1 MPSAVENEL
10 NYFDYEM
17 VVSRPAGKE
26 LGFLGEMSFS
36 RPLLFF
42 VTEKKAFF
50 KIYKE
55 DRDSSEIIRELRAR
69 GIAVDTSD
77 TFYFVNFDQAG
88 IDLQDFS
95 GETRLASIPGVKGD
109 FFQSV
114 DAHVLRWR
122 IRFPSESLAGVNEVI
137 LSKENFNSAYPM
149 SVEYMG
155 GPRST
160 AEYLKSCNLGIEL
173 STVSLVRKITDKY
186 AAENPEYRRPFHA
199 EWKFMTVIGKPGT
212 EVRFSS
218 EPPVPSQNE
227 KVIHT
232 IRNGPMYITEEEILS
247 RIPQY
252 FAGEQLINGTIP
264 IFLSVESDGKELR
277 QRWVVEKPYVND
289 LIAVVN
295 RINNDGDPE
304 VHYSLEEATDFVL

>member
-199 EWKFMTVIGKPGT
+199 
-212 EVRFSS
+212 
-218 EPPVPSQNE
+218 
-227 KVIHT
+227 
-232 IRNGPMYITEEEILS
+232 
-247 RIPQY
+247 
-252 FAGEQLINGTIP
+252 
-264 IFLSVESDGKELR
+264 
-277 QRWVVEKPYVND
+277 
-289 LIAVVN
+289 
-295 RINNDGDPE
+295 
-304 VHYSLEEATDFVL
+304 